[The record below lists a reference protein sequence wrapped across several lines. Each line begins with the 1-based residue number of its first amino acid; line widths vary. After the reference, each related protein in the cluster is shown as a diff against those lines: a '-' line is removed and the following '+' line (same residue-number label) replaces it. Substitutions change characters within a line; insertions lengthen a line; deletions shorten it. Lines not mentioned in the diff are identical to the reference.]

1 MIDLRVIHIK
11 SAIKYI
17 GVFILTIIIIIILT
31 NIFFK
36 SDIIKIENELEKG
49 ETGELK
55 MLNQYTFLS
64 SLKIGFPA
72 ADNEN
77 LEGIVEG
84 KEEKNI
90 VTTRGNEM
98 LKRFMKVELAMLDNL
113 NSESYNDN
121 NSDNNSDNEEQ
132 KENEEEKIELANKE
146 ASVEKVSE
154 RNIEP
159 TYTLQFEG
167 IKIKNQSSHKLTNE
181 ILKDDYLPKN
191 CSDIIIFHT
200 HTCESYTES
209 EKYKYKMTGTYRTTD
224 INYSVARV
232 GTELEKQLQEY
243 GFNVVHDTTLHDY
256 PAYNGSYER
265 SLKTVEK
272 LLKENK
278 NTDIVIDLHRD
289 AVGNG
294 KDYGPT
300 VKIDGESV
308 AQLMLV
314 IGTDGGG
321 LEHPNWQRNLKIA
334 MKIQKKAEELYPGLF
349 RPMIVRDSRYN
360 QQVRDGAFIIEV
372 GATGNTLDESLRSMK
387 YLSLILNETFK

>member
-11 SAIKYI
+11 SIIKYI
-17 GVFILTIIIIIILT
+17 GVFIFTIIIIIVLT
-31 NIFFK
+31 KIFFK
-36 SDIIKIENELEKG
+36 SDIIKIENEIEKG
-49 ETGELK
+49 ETGKLI

-64 SLKIGFPA
+64 SLKIGLPA
-72 ADNEN
+72 ADHKN
-77 LEGIVEG
+77 LEGN
-84 KEEKNI
+84 EEDIEKKNI

-98 LKRFMKVELAMLDNL
+98 LKRFMKVELAVLDNL
-113 NSESYNDN
+113 NDEEHNDININ
-121 NSDNNSDNEEQ
+121 NNEQ
-132 KENEEEKIELANKE
+132 KEVKEEEKVELANKN

-159 TYTLQFEG
+159 TYTFQHEG

-191 CSDIIIFHT
+191 CKDIIIFHT

-224 INYSVARV
+224 LNYSVARV

-387 YLSLILNETFK
+387 YFSLILNEALK

>member
-11 SAIKYI
+11 SVIKYI
-17 GVFILTIIIIIILT
+17 GSFILTVIIIITLT

-36 SDIIKIENELEKG
+36 SDIIKIEDEIEKG
-49 ETGELK
+49 ETGKLK
-55 MLNQYTFLS
+55 LLNQYTFLS
-64 SLKIGFPA
+64 SLKIGLPA
-72 ADNEN
+72 VDNKN
-77 LEGIVEG
+77 LEGN
-84 KEEKNI
+84 EEYTEKKNI

-98 LKRFMKVELAMLDNL
+98 LKRFMKVELAVLDNL
-113 NSESYNDN
+113 NDEENNDININ
-121 NSDNNSDNEEQ
+121 NNEQ
-132 KENEEEKIELANKE
+132 KEVKEEEKIELANKD
-146 ASVEKVSE
+146 ANVEKVNE

-159 TYTLQFEG
+159 TYTLQHEG

-191 CSDIIIFHT
+191 CKDIIIFHT

-224 INYSVARV
+224 TNYSVARV
-232 GTELEKQLQEY
+232 GTELEKQLKEY
-243 GFNVVHDTTLHDY
+243 GFNVVHNTTLHDY

-334 MKIQKKAEELYPGLF
+334 MRIQKKAEELYPGLF

-387 YLSLILNETFK
+387 YLSLILKEALK